1 MIVFYLSIEL
11 GSMSFQTDTPMANGI
26 RRLLAE
32 SDITPSLL
40 YVIHLIYIYIYIHMN
55 YIKSKCFVAYYWKVR
70 WCMVVLYQV
79 CGSNQGTAHEE
90 NCRNIASGAPTLAVG
105 LASIFL
111 PSRVRASSN
120 LFRHSMCRHFI

>member
-40 YVIHLIYIYIYIHMN
+40 YVIHLIYIYIIY
-55 YIKSKCFVAYYWKVR
+55 
-70 WCMVVLYQV
+70 
-79 CGSNQGTAHEE
+79 T
-90 NCRNIASGAPTLAVG
+90 
-105 LASIFL
+105 
-111 PSRVRASSN
+111 
-120 LFRHSMCRHFI
+120 